1 VYVYADPVAKKSQ
14 AIPAPLRDMLTGYEN
29 GEDMVQ
35 VQLGSWQNLQHLCS
49 PLRTQVFVHEQKVPA
64 EMEWDEA
71 DEVSTHAVAYDEAGQ
86 VIATGRLLPDGHIG
100 RMAVR
105 KSARGQGIGSEVL
118 AALLQE
124 AKHRQFHV
132 LVLHAQTH
140 AVDFY
145 TKHGFQIEGDEFLE
159 AGIPHRRMTLKL

>member
-1 VYVYADPVAKKSQ
+1 MKLNIITGDWDS
-14 AIPAPLRDMLTGYEN
+14 LRDHA
-29 GEDMVQ
+29 Q
-35 VQLGSWQNLQHLCS
+35 S
-49 PLRTQVFVHEQKVPA
+49 LRVEVFVVEQGVPI
-64 EMEWDEA
+64 ELEWDEA

-86 VIATGRLLPDGHIG
+86 VVATGRLLPDGHIG

-124 AKHRQFHV
+124 AKHRQIHV

>member
-1 VYVYADPVAKKSQ
+1 MKLNIVTGDWDS
-14 AIPAPLRDMLTGYEN
+14 LRDHA
-29 GEDMVQ
+29 Q
-35 VQLGSWQNLQHLCS
+35 S
-49 PLRTQVFVHEQKVPA
+49 LRVEVFVVEQGVPI
-64 EMEWDEA
+64 ELEWDEA

-105 KSARGQGIGSEVL
+105 KSARGKGIGSEVL
-118 AALLQE
+118 AALLDE
-124 AKHRQFHV
+124 AKRLGYRE

-145 TKHGFQIEGDEFLE
+145 VKHGFQIEGDEFLE
-159 AGIPHRRMTLKL
+159 AGIPHRRMTLAL

>member
-1 VYVYADPVAKKSQ
+1 MELNIITGDWDS
-14 AIPAPLRDMLTGYEN
+14 LRDHA
-29 GEDMVQ
+29 Q
-35 VQLGSWQNLQHLCS
+35 S
-49 PLRTQVFVHEQKVPA
+49 LRVEVFVVEQGVPV
-64 EMEWDEA
+64 ELEWDEA